1 MAITIE
7 IPLKSPPVL
16 SQVAKGLVQIEVA
29 HIRPDDARGGEP
41 QLGVHVGAVHVDLTA
56 VLVHDVAGP
65 GERTWKSQGETGIYG
80 IYGIYGK
87 TNIMFIVV

>member
-1 MAITIE
+1 M
-7 IPLKSPPVL
+7 
-16 SQVAKGLVQIEVA
+16 A

-65 GERTWKSQGETGIYG
+65 EPR
-80 IYGIYGK
+80 GK
-87 TNIMFIVV
+87 ARVKPGDMGYMVYLFLKLFDK